1 MTTIMRTM
9 VRVGRVVAAV
19 SAVALSSCTV
29 GPEFESPANTLPPQ
43 WRAPPA
49 QVSANDVDV
58 EWWKKLNDASLN
70 ELVARA
76 LESNADVKIA
86 ALRVA
91 QSRTQL
97 SGASGARWPVL
108 NVSGLYDRQRQSENG
123 VSTRVIDLIVPPPQR
138 DPIIEVLSEPFDVYQ
153 AGFDAAWELDLWG
166 RVRRSVE
173 SADASLQASSEDLHA
188 AQLSLIAEVVRA
200 YLQLRGVQE
209 QLRITNADVMASAD
223 LVELT
228 TYRVKGGIA
237 DELDL
242 STQRT
247 RLSDT
252 RASVPVLQ
260 QRQAEILS
268 ALALLLNVEP
278 GALDAQ
284 LGSAPRTF
292 ELPQSIAGGLPSEV
306 ARRRPDIRRAE
317 ARLHAA
323 TAEIGV
329 AVADLYP
336 RITLTGDF
344 VLQSLRSSDFT
355 DWGSRQWSIGPSIS
369 LPIFDGSR
377 RRTVVEIRELQQ
389 QEAAVSYQRTV
400 LNAWHEIENALSAY
414 AAERKR
420 NEELAAAFASS
431 RDAYE
436 IAHVRY
442 DHGLVSYLV
451 ELDAHR
457 TQLQVE
463 RAYSESTTQVGT
475 QLVAI
480 YKALGGGWIPEE

>member
-9 VRVGRVVAAV
+9 VRARRVVAAV

-58 EWWKKLNDASLN
+58 EWWKKLNDPALN
-70 ELVARA
+70 DLVARA

-188 AQLSLIAEVVRA
+188 AQLSLIAEVVRT

-209 QLRITNADVMASAD
+209 QLRIANAERHGERRSGRTDA
-223 LVELT
+223 
-228 TYRVKGGIA
+228 YRVKGGIA

-252 RASVPVLQ
+252 RASIPVLQ

-284 LGSAPRTF
+284 LAKRSAHIRATARRSRAVCRPKSLGGARTF
-292 ELPQSIAGGLPSEV
+292 AVPKRGYMQ
-306 ARRRPDIRRAE
+306 RRRKSVLPWRISIRA
-317 ARLHAA
+317 
-323 TAEIGV
+323 
-329 AVADLYP
+329 
-336 RITLTGDF
+336 
-344 VLQSLRSSDFT
+344 
-355 DWGSRQWSIGPSIS
+355 SR
-369 LPIFDGSR
+369 
-377 RRTVVEIRELQQ
+377 
-389 QEAAVSYQRTV
+389 
-400 LNAWHEIENALSAY
+400 
-414 AAERKR
+414 
-420 NEELAAAFASS
+420 
-431 RDAYE
+431 
-436 IAHVRY
+436 
-442 DHGLVSYLV
+442 
-451 ELDAHR
+451 
-457 TQLQVE
+457 
-463 RAYSESTTQVGT
+463 
-475 QLVAI
+475 
-480 YKALGGGWIPEE
+480 